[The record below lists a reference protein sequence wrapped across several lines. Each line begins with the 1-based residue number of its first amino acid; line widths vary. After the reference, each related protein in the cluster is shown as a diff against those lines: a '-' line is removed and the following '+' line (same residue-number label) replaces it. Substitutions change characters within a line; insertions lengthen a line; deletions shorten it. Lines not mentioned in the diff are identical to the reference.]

1 MRVETKSSDD
11 VFLLIV
17 VSIQYQYDPENT
29 YNAFYKLS
37 NLREQLSAYV
47 FDVVRATVPKIP
59 LNEVFTM
66 KARKQKRV
74 FFYPRAPTSVAQK
87 AKKTP
92 QKKLTFDAGPN
103 RRGRQGGAHQVD
115 DGAFFYLFSKEEREE
130 RARRERE
137 REAPKQEE
145 REERLPNSSPC
156 LKQN

>member
-74 FFYPRAPTSVAQK
+74 FFILARRHLSL
-87 AKKTP
+87 KK
-92 QKKLTFDAGPN
+92 QKKLLKKNSPLTQDQIAG
-103 RRGRQGGAHQVD
+103 AV
-115 DGAFFYLFSKEEREE
+115 KEELTKSMTVRFFTFFLRRKE
-130 RARRERE
+130 RKGQEERE

>member
-1 MRVETKSSDD
+1 MQQLDVRVETKSSDD

-66 KARKQKRV
+66 KARVLKEREFL
-74 FFYPRAPTSVAQK
+74 FFRTFSFFAPAVSALK
-87 AKKTP
+87 MAKKNKKTP
-92 QKKLTFDAGPN
+92 KKLHLLTQDQIAG
-103 RRGRQGGAHQVD
+103 AV
-115 DGAFFYLFSKEEREE
+115 KEELTKSMTVR
-130 RARRERE
+130 
-137 REAPKQEE
+137 
-145 REERLPNSSPC
+145 S
-156 LKQN
+156 

>member
-74 FFYPRAPTSVAQK
+74 FFLSSRADICRSK
-87 AKKTP
+87 SKKNSSKKTH
-92 QKKLTFDAGPN
+92 L
-103 RRGRQGGAHQVD
+103 
-115 DGAFFYLFSKEEREE
+115 
-130 RARRERE
+130 
-137 REAPKQEE
+137 
-145 REERLPNSSPC
+145 
-156 LKQN
+156 